1 MLHFKP
7 QFGNFSLHKTTS
19 SSNPNPANSG
29 PHFISGSHLQS
40 GSPSNTEF
48 ANGSISNESSGWQDL
63 KLEPCSG
70 NGNGSFF
77 NGVNSIRSGGIG
89 FLRERASLLKDDDKK
104 GGFLGG
110 ITVKARTVLPVTK
123 SVMMNLRW
131 GVNLPPDSEVKMPY
145 LTVNKIG
152 IERVEK
158 VEEVKRK
165 KNIESDVGDL
175 ELLKGMCFWMRR
187 DLELL
192 EKENKDMK
200 HCLEKM
206 AMGVSPGNFHGKR
219 DSIGKKVYPYLSE
232 SFGEAKSYGGV
243 SDSTTGNKLYSA
255 SSDSFGEFERQRNKK
270 NGEGNGH
277 TEYKKSVNQASDLES
292 ELQKAIKATS
302 S

>member
-7 QFGNFSLHKTTS
+7 QYGNFSLHKITS
-19 SSNPNPANSG
+19 SSNPNPSNSG

-48 ANGSISNESSGWQDL
+48 ANLSVSNETSGWQDL
-63 KLEPCSG
+63 KLEPCGG
-70 NGNGSFF
+70 NGNGSFS
-77 NGVNSIRSGGIG
+77 NVVDSIRSDGIG
-89 FLRERASLLKDDDKK
+89 FVRERASLLKDDDKK
-104 GGFLGG
+104 GGFLGR
-110 ITVKARTVLPVTK
+110 IAVKARTVLPVTK
-123 SVMMNLRW
+123 RVMMNLRW
-131 GVNLPPDSEVKMPY
+131 GVNLPADSEFKMPY

-152 IERVEK
+152 IERVDK
-158 VEEVKRK
+158 VEEMKRK
-165 KNIESDVGDL
+165 KNMESDVGDL

-200 HCLEKM
+200 QCLEEM
-206 AMGVSPGNFHGKR
+206 AMGVSPRNCHGIN
-219 DSIGKKVYPYLSE
+219 DSIGKKVFPYSSE

-243 SDSTTGNKLYSA
+243 SDSSGKKLYSA
-255 SSDSFGEFERQRNKK
+255 SSDSFGEFEKRRNKK

-277 TEYKKSVNQASDLES
+277 AEYKKSVNQASDLES
-292 ELQKAIKATS
+292 ELQKAIKAAS